1 MRRRKHTD
9 DDLFPP
15 TMGAPAP
22 PAYRVRC
29 VVCGQARPRV
39 FLDGIELCELCAAD
53 DTQLPQARDAYRAIV
68 AKLERQSERWLEL
81 IAELPQEHLERW
93 QRITTAVMLG
103 TDEAR
108 IRATMRK
115 FADLRPY
122 YDGLRERL
130 QDQDAIFA
138 QVAPASIAAF
148 EACVRAAG
156 GSVAVRGTESELIAA
171 GLPPATE
178 CAYNHTTL
186 QALKTDRGVTYLQV
200 AYPVPFDPRLVAA
213 QCERFGDEV
222 LMHHEFSQAGGALTI
237 FALPLVRYF
246 DESQL
251 RDLIA
256 SFEADGCLVFDPHT
270 WVLEDGGMKQV
281 DELQLAFKRQA
292 DPLGLMNPGKVR
304 AWDERVLGIPGGTL

>member
-1 MRRRKHTD
+1 MPRRNHTD

-122 YDGLRERL
+122 YDDLRAWL
-130 QDQDAIFA
+130 A
-138 QVAPASIAAF
+138 Q
-148 EACVRAAG
+148 
-156 GSVAVRGTESELIAA
+156 
-171 GLPPATE
+171 
-178 CAYNHTTL
+178 TTRH
-186 QALKTDRGVTYLQV
+186 D
-200 AYPVPFDPRLVAA
+200 
-213 QCERFGDEV
+213 
-222 LMHHEFSQAGGALTI
+222 
-237 FALPLVRYF
+237 
-246 DESQL
+246 
-251 RDLIA
+251 
-256 SFEADGCLVFDPHT
+256 
-270 WVLEDGGMKQV
+270 
-281 DELQLAFKRQA
+281 DELARYMRIIKSYEWMEELRGPQYDGQ
-292 DPLGLMNPGKVR
+292 
-304 AWDERVLGIPGGTL
+304 